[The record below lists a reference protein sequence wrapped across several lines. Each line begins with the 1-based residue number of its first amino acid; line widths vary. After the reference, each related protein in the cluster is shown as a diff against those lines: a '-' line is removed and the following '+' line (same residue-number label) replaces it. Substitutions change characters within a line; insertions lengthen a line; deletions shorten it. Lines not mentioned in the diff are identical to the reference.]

1 MLTAEEN
8 QNKNPF
14 VEKILLPRCLPV
26 QVPEKTAAVR
36 RKKGVAPLAGATKE
50 SCAHH
55 PTMLV
60 CCMATEALREP
71 PLRGATASACS
82 RSEREAALSPLWL
95 SGLKGVSEREKQNL
109 GSNGQTQN
117 PVPAP
122 KGIS

>member
-8 QNKNPF
+8 QNKKPF

-36 RKKGVAPLAGATKE
+36 RKKGVALFAGATKA

-55 PTMLV
+55 PAMLV
-60 CCMATEALREP
+60 GCVATEALHEP

-82 RSEREAALSPLWL
+82 EREAASSPLWL
-95 SGLKGVSEREKQNL
+95 SGLKGASEREKQSL
-109 GSNGQTQN
+109 GSNGR
-117 PVPAP
+117 
-122 KGIS
+122 IS